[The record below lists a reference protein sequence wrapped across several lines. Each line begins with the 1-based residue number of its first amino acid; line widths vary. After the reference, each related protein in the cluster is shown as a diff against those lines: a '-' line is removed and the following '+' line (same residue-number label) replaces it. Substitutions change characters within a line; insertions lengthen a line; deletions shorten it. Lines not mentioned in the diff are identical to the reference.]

1 MPPSMR
7 SHPSSHRCCALQLL
21 NMSRVVCERLPL
33 GARDSIV
40 AACCVTGLFHNSKS
54 GGVWNDASSLAASF
68 VARRRCCL
76 KSEKSYLRV
85 KVEVL
90 SVITSVLSERRTQF
104 ANERRSEVKYQ
115 TLSIASVAT
124 NQLAG
129 LLRFGST
136 HCYLACF
143 IKTARRTG
151 TTRSASSPSIL
162 Q

>member
-1 MPPSMR
+1 MAVR
-7 SHPSSHRCCALQLL
+7 HTHFVNFLL
-21 NMSRVVCERLPL
+21 IHNCDFCFGIVTNNSDHSRIHVGERVGIRRPTECSLPY
-33 GARDSIV
+33 RFSCIF
-40 AACCVTGLFHNSKS
+40 CPISP
-54 GGVWNDASSLAASF
+54 
-68 VARRRCCL
+68 RR
-76 KSEKSYLRV
+76 
-85 KVEVL
+85 
-90 SVITSVLSERRTQF
+90 ITSVLSERRTQF

-124 NQLAG
+124 NQIAG

-151 TTRSASSPSIL
+151 NTRSASSPSIL

>member
-1 MPPSMR
+1 MR

-33 GARDSIV
+33 GVRDSIV

-90 SVITSVLSERRTQF
+90 SVITSVITEPEPAINHFKNTRKSGFACITLLSR
-104 ANERRSEVKYQ
+104 V
-115 TLSIASVAT
+115 L
-124 NQLAG
+124 
-129 LLRFGST
+129 LLRG
-136 HCYLACF
+136 HCQHVYLSGNEDSGHC
-143 IKTARRTG
+143 K
-151 TTRSASSPSIL
+151 
-162 Q
+162 QCCHENVDYQ